1 MKSLQSETRIDPAIQ
16 FAVFDCN
23 IQNGINTPIFQ
34 EEQTI
39 HRHDFSEIVF
49 LKKGSL
55 LHIVNSEVQELSA
68 GAIVFLRPDDR
79 HFFKIDPNRRETVEA
94 VILDFDL
101 ELFLSLSVYLEN
113 DTFLQKLTKS
123 VLPPLFKPDQAT
135 FSSIYKKLARLNL
148 PDTPPQMR
156 KIKFKIL
163 LGEIFSRFFI
173 DIDTFLTE
181 SQIPDWLEE
190 LCTKMKKEENLK
202 GGIKR
207 MQQIAYRTPG
217 HLCKSFQKYLH
228 RTPTDFLNELRLNRA
243 ACLLEEGKKDILE
256 ITMELN
262 FHSVSRFYCL
272 FKKYYGTT
280 PRAYKLLHS
289 RRQSLLTQ

>member
-1 MKSLQSETRIDPAIQ
+1 MKSLKSETRIDPAMQ

-23 IQNGINTPIFQ
+23 IPNSLDTSIFR
-34 EEQTI
+34 EEQTS
-39 HRHDFSEIVF
+39 HRHDFSEIIF

-68 GAIVFLRPDDR
+68 GSIVFLRPDDR
-79 HFFKIDPNRRETVEA
+79 HFFQIAKNRQENTEA
-94 VILDFDL
+94 VILDFEL

-113 DTFLQKLTKS
+113 DTFLQKLTKP

-135 FSSIYKKLARLNL
+135 FSSIYNKLTQLNL

-163 LGEIFSRFFI
+163 LGDIFSRFFI

-190 LCTKMKKEENLK
+190 LCTKMKKDENLK
-202 GGIKR
+202 GGIRK
-207 MQQIAYRTPG
+207 MHKIAYRTPG

-243 ACLLEEGKKDILE
+243 AYLLEEGKKDILE

-262 FHSVSRFYCL
+262 FQSVSRFYCL

-280 PRAYKLLHS
+280 PRAYKMLHS
-289 RRQSLLTQ
+289 RRQQE